1 MRLLLL
7 ILLVVVAVWVI
18 RRAFARPVPPPA
30 PPPQPPLEGQL
41 VACARCG
48 LNLPRAEAR
57 EAGGQ
62 LFCSDEHA
70 RLGRT

>member
-7 ILLVVVAVWVI
+7 IVLVVFAVWAI
-18 RRAFARPVPPPA
+18 RRAFARPARPEDIR
-30 PPPQPPLEGQL
+30 QPPLEGQL

-48 LNLPRAEAR
+48 LNLPRGEAR
-57 EAGGQ
+57 EAAGQ

-70 RLGRT
+70 RLGRS

>member
-1 MRLLLL
+1 VRLLLL

-18 RRAFARPVPPPA
+18 RRAFARPAPPPA
-30 PPPQPPLEGQL
+30 PRQPPLEGQL

-57 EAGGQ
+57 EAGGEI
-62 LFCSDEHA
+62 FCSDEHA